1 MKDTP
6 ADQAEAAASHLI
18 QTRLRTLFEAST
30 EGRPPYTE
38 AEVARELTKAGH
50 RITAEGIRNL
60 LRAPRINPK
69 ASTLRALAQFFDVPA
84 GYLLGDQE
92 EPEEHSRRVRVM
104 ARSITK
110 LSPAAQDGIAVIIDN
125 LLQVEETAR
134 GGDSRTPSHR
144 PGPDQEPGSSRQ

>member
-1 MKDTP
+1 MKDMP

-18 QTRLRTLFEAST
+18 QMRLRTLFEAST

-50 RITAEGIRNL
+50 RITTEGIRNL

-110 LSPAAQDGIAVIIDN
+110 LSPAAQDGIAVIIEN
-125 LLQVEETAR
+125 LLQVEETVR
-134 GGDSRTPSHR
+134 GGDSNTPTHR
-144 PGPDQEPGSSRQ
+144 PGTE

>member
-1 MKDTP
+1 MTDNP
-6 ADQAEAAASHLI
+6 ADQAEDHASALI
-18 QTRLRTLFEAST
+18 QTRLRSLFEGSQD
-30 EGRPPYTE
+30 GRAPYTE
-38 AEVARELTKAGH
+38 AEVARALTQAGH

-110 LSPAAQDGIAVIIDN
+110 LSPAAQEGIATIIDN
-125 LLQVEETAR
+125 LLRVEEAAR
-134 GGDSRTPSHR
+134 EG
-144 PGPDQEPGSSRQ
+144 RQATRDR